1 MKKNILFLVLFFL
14 VILEG
19 YFLLISKAVV
29 ENKRDGEKVIV
40 ESNQINDVPY
50 CFLGHCPTFYSM
62 DITKGEGQ
70 NYSVVEQPTHMTKG
84 VGQIWVIDGKPSVIF
99 KSKTY
104 TQVGV
109 EESLD
114 KDGFYITY
122 MTGDNLDLPRV
133 DKVKFVDG
141 VFEVFENIEYEPKND
156 FYRNY
161 QSHLNKK

>member
-1 MKKNILFLVLFFL
+1 
-14 VILEG
+14 
-19 YFLLISKAVV
+19 
-29 ENKRDGEKVIV
+29 
-40 ESNQINDVPY
+40 
-50 CFLGHCPTFYSM
+50 M